1 MKIIADDNIDYLLSE
16 KQLALWQWATN
27 NGVIF
32 SRKDA
37 IAALGFPARTIEEII
52 KKLVKLN
59 RLERIGEGK
68 ATRYKICQA

>member
-1 MKIIADDNIDYLLSE
+1 MIVNLSIE
-16 KQLALWQWATN
+16 KGL
-27 NGVIF
+27 
-32 SRKDA
+32 SA

-68 ATRYKICQA
+68 ATRYKICQAIIEKIFSHRTIKS